1 MTITRMQEPRQ
12 LYGLGSLVKKI
23 TKPIKKVV
31 KSVGKVAKSPI
42 GLAALGLGGAGLL
55 GMGPFSGLANTKL
68 GTTLFGMVGPGSGA
82 ARQGG
87 LLSGLFNK
95 FSNLSTGTKLGIG
108 GGLISALAASGM
120 SEAEIEE
127 TQNALSVSEKINAAF
142 KEIKGL
148 EDHEGE
154 MNDIAK
160 MAVESYEQLMQLGM
174 NVSDMAAGKVFAEA
188 SNMLKIA
195 LDASDAKTKAK
206 LQQIDLMLKKARI
219 DKFSDKGS
227 GETEGVSAT
236 VFDRNDLLKII
247 KGENDKK

>member
-1 MTITRMQEPRQ
+1 MTKKLEEEFNLPPIEEVTKTEPTI
-12 LYGLGSLVKKI
+12 VE
-23 TKPIKKVV
+23 T
-31 KSVGKVAKSPI
+31 
-42 GLAALGLGGAGLL
+42 
-55 GMGPFSGLANTKL
+55 
-68 GTTLFGMVGPGSGA
+68 
-82 ARQGG
+82 
-87 LLSGLFNK
+87 
-95 FSNLSTGTKLGIG
+95 
-108 GGLISALAASGM
+108 
-120 SEAEIEE
+120 EAEIEE

-227 GETEGVSAT
+227 GDTEGVSAT

>member
-1 MTITRMQEPRQ
+1 MTKKLEEEFNLPPIEEVTKTEPTI
-12 LYGLGSLVKKI
+12 VE
-23 TKPIKKVV
+23 T
-31 KSVGKVAKSPI
+31 
-42 GLAALGLGGAGLL
+42 
-55 GMGPFSGLANTKL
+55 
-68 GTTLFGMVGPGSGA
+68 
-82 ARQGG
+82 
-87 LLSGLFNK
+87 
-95 FSNLSTGTKLGIG
+95 
-108 GGLISALAASGM
+108 
-120 SEAEIEE
+120 EAEIEE

-195 LDASDAKTKAK
+195 LDASDDKTKAK

-219 DKFSDKGS
+219 DKISDKGA